1 MKYLVFYRESNNFT
15 DILSDS
21 QVKKYCKRKIKWLHH
36 LLLAFSEGQEN
47 SDQTLSYLT
56 IKFGDEIVNLVETDY
71 SPVMNI
77 DYTPEG
83 NLKYKKYLDS
93 LKSV

>member
-15 DILSDS
+15 DILSEP

-36 LLLAFSEGQEN
+36 LLLAFNEGQKN
-47 SDQTLSYLT
+47 SEQTLAYLT

-71 SPVMNI
+71 SPITNV
-77 DYTPEG
+77 DYIPEG
-83 NLKYKKYLDS
+83 NSEYNKYLNS
-93 LKSV
+93 IKSV